1 MFSRTE
7 CLHVDTNAAAAGII
21 HGISSEYQV
30 PLEKSQGKDKFTL
43 KIEREKNKDSSGD
56 EHIEKNIKSLFK
68 NKIYVTPEVEVVDY
82 GSLPRSVRKTKRVS
96 DLLQIKQTFL
106 APLHPLRSLL
116 CIVCR

>member
-43 KIEREKNKDSSGD
+43 KIERK
-56 EHIEKNIKSLFK
+56 
-68 NKIYVTPEVEVVDY
+68 KIRTAQ
-82 GSLPRSVRKTKRVS
+82 GMS
-96 DLLQIKQTFL
+96 I
-106 APLHPLRSLL
+106 
-116 CIVCR
+116 

>member
-43 KIEREKNKDSSGD
+43 KIER
-56 EHIEKNIKSLFK
+56 IKIRTAQGMS
-68 NKIYVTPEVEVVDY
+68 I
-82 GSLPRSVRKTKRVS
+82 
-96 DLLQIKQTFL
+96 
-106 APLHPLRSLL
+106 
-116 CIVCR
+116 